1 LLECAQ
7 GNLRSDKITIAV
19 ILYNIVIY
27 GEYCTVSGSILDKGK
42 YFMENIS
49 VICGNRY
56 AREYRSPSAEI
67 FNFTI
72 CSLCAQPNNKIL
84 YL

>member
-7 GNLRSDKITIAV
+7 GNLREGDKITIAV

-42 YFMENIS
+42 HFMENIS
-49 VICGNRY
+49 EICGNRY
-56 AREYRSPSAEI
+56 ARVSPSAEI

-72 CSLCAQPNNKIL
+72 CSLCAQPNNKI
-84 YL
+84 YLI